1 MKLKKRIK
9 KRNNTIKAVNKF
21 DASLLTEYAVTE
33 TQEIYLITQMGT
45 IMQSSSKGGKI
56 SPMYFDSK
64 AYKNSDVYK
73 QMDDVKKA
81 NSDYLTFKKDQ
92 AKARKQAKEL
102 EEQENRPWYE
112 KAWDTTK
119 TFTGEI
125 TGYYD
130 YIRATEGVDPRTHA
144 KLTTAQRTAAGA
156 MALAGFIPIVGWA
169 GRAAK
174 GGVAIYRTAKVLNAA
189 DHALDAY
196 KTTKGFAALQKTEK
210 GIYALAAANGMGEGI
225 TGRDFLGNK
234 LTEEQKQQSLI
245 QAFSILGLGAAS
257 KFIGGKPA
265 NIPFNTY
272 SKQYAQA
279 TAKNA
284 QNTIREIG
292 KQIGKV
298 DVPVGAKVLKMAGNG
313 PIQPKVLAIETKTLS
328 EVKQGLGEKLAK
340 KQKQVNK
347 ELSGGSE
354 GRGTHLSKTEVG
366 KADLNVLRQKLNVPE
381 THTIAVGK
389 TDISGLE
396 EKIFEGSSIKVR
408 REAGLPDLDDIMPNR
423 EIRAPYDGSNPRHIQ
438 FMKHAEEGVI
448 NEFDMA
454 IKKLGVN
461 PNEVEGTLVVHQ
473 SNPRGVCS
481 ICTQGMTNPNKEAGI
496 FMQLT
501 KKYPNLTIK
510 VTTEV
515 KDGIRV
521 SGKENFILLNGKL
534 VE

>member
-1 MKLKKRIK
+1 
-9 KRNNTIKAVNKF
+9 
-21 DASLLTEYAVTE
+21 S
-33 TQEIYLITQMGT
+33 Q
-45 IMQSSSKGGKI
+45 GGKI
-56 SPMYFDSK
+56 SPMSFDSQ

-73 QMDDVKKA
+73 LMDDVKKA

-92 AKARKQAKEL
+92 ANARKQAKEL

-144 KLTTAQRTAAGA
+144 KLTAAQRTAAGA
-156 MALAGFIPIVGWA
+156 MALAGFIPFVGWA

-210 GIYALAAANGMGEGI
+210 GLYGITAANGMAEGI
-225 TGRDFLGNK
+225 TGRDFQGNK
-234 LTEEQKQQSLI
+234 LTEEQKQQSLM

-284 QNTIREIG
+284 QNTLREIG

-313 PIQPKVLAIETKTLS
+313 PIQPKVLAVETKTLS

-340 KQKQVNK
+340 KKEQKQVNK
-347 ELSGGSE
+347 ELGGGSE
-354 GRGTHLSKTEVG
+354 GAVNDRPIYTKGFEVEPKYSSYEQRVKTTPVNKGKWSSERAESLFISDKTGEIKKYLDEAGVDGVDYKNGMPDFSPFSKGEIKLENMTNDRKSNFSTADEELAKKWSTPEQKWTADDIADWREDNKYTWHELNDLETIQLVPSKINKVFKHLGGVG
-366 KADLNVLRQKLNVPE
+366 EYN
-381 THTIAVGK
+381 
-389 TDISGLE
+389 
-396 EKIFEGSSIKVR
+396 IKV
-408 REAGLPDLDDIMPNR
+408 
-423 EIRAPYDGSNPRHIQ
+423 
-438 FMKHAEEGVI
+438 
-448 NEFDMA
+448 
-454 IKKLGVN
+454 KLG
-461 PNEVEGTLVVHQ
+461 E
-473 SNPRGVCS
+473 
-481 ICTQGMTNPNKEAGI
+481 
-496 FMQLT
+496 
-501 KKYPNLTIK
+501 
-510 VTTEV
+510 
-515 KDGIRV
+515 
-521 SGKENFILLNGKL
+521 
-534 VE
+534 